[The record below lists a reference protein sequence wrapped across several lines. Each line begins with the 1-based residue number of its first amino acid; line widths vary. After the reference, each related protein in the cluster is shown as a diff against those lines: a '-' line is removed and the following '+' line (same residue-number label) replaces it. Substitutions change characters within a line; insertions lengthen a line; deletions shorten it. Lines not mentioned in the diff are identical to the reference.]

1 MNETATTR
9 LVAFDLDGTLTQHK
23 SPMSP
28 EIRATLDALRA
39 RGYAL
44 LMVGAGSCAR
54 IARQMENYPID
65 ILGNYGMQYA
75 EWDPAARTHRSVA
88 DERRPCDRA
97 DVLRRANAFRA
108 KHGLADFAGDS
119 VEFHDSGVVTF
130 ALLGTKAAPA
140 DKLAFDPDR
149 SRRRALHAEIRALFP
164 DFKVFVGGSSS
175 FDMAPAPFDKAY
187 ALSRLCEAR
196 GLAKDEVLYVG
207 DDYGPGGNDESV
219 LLAGFPFLE
228 IDDYRTTPAALRDRL
243 LDPRAAMASR
253 DRPPAGAGDG
263 RP

>member
-1 MNETATTR
+1 MTK

-39 RGYAL
+39 RGVAL

-65 ILGNYGMQYA
+65 VLGNYGMQYA
-75 EWDPAARTHRSVA
+75 EWDPAARTHRTVA
-88 DERRPCDRA
+88 DERRPCDREG
-97 DVLRRANAFRA
+97 VLRRANAFRA
-108 KHGLADFAGDS
+108 KHGLTDFAGDS

-130 ALLGTKAAPA
+130 ALLGTKAAAP

-149 SRRRALHAEIRALFP
+149 SRRRALYAEVCALFP

-187 ALSRLCEAR
+187 ALSRLCEGR
-196 GLAKDEVLYVG
+196 GIAKDEVLYVG

-219 LLAGFPFLE
+219 LLAGFPFLK
-228 IDDYRTTPAALRDRL
+228 IDDYRDTPAALRARL
-243 LDPRAAMASR
+243 LGD
-253 DRPPAGAGDG
+253 PPADAGGSLARDGAGA
-263 RP
+263 

>member
-1 MNETATTR
+1 MTK

-28 EIRATLDALRA
+28 EIRSTLDALRA
-39 RGYAL
+39 HGYAL

-54 IARQMENYPID
+54 IARQMEEYPID
-65 ILGNYGMQYA
+65 VLGNYGMQYA
-75 EWDPAARTHRSVA
+75 EWDPAAGAHRLVA
-88 DERRPCDRA
+88 DERRPCDREG
-97 DVLRRANAFRA
+97 VLRRANAFRA
-108 KHGLADFAGDS
+108 AHGLTEFAGDS

-149 SRRRALHAEIRALFP
+149 SRRRALYAEVRALFP
-164 DFKVFVGGSSS
+164 DFTVFVGGSSS

-187 ALSRLCEAR
+187 ALSRLAGAR
-196 GLAKDEVLYVG
+196 GLARDEVLYVG

-219 LLAGFPFLE
+219 LLAGFPFLK
-228 IDDYRTTPAALRDRL
+228 IDDYRATPALLRARL
-243 LDPRAAMASR
+243 LPTAS
-253 DRPPAGAGDG
+253 
-263 RP
+263 

>member
-1 MNETATTR
+1 MTK

-28 EIRATLDALRA
+28 EIRSTLDALRA
-39 RGYAL
+39 HGYAL

-54 IARQMENYPID
+54 IARQMEEYPID
-65 ILGNYGMQYA
+65 VLGNYGMQYA
-75 EWDPAARTHRSVA
+75 EWDPAAGAHCLVA
-88 DERRPCDRA
+88 DERRPCDREG
-97 DVLRRANAFRA
+97 VLRRANAFRA
-108 KHGLADFAGDS
+108 AHGLTEFAGDS

-149 SRRRALHAEIRALFP
+149 SRRRALYAEVRALFP
-164 DFKVFVGGSSS
+164 DFTVFVGGSSS

-187 ALSRLCEAR
+187 ALSRLTAAR
-196 GLAKDEVLYVG
+196 GLARDEVLYVG

-219 LLAGFPFLE
+219 LLAGFPFLK
-228 IDDYRTTPAALRDRL
+228 IDDYRATPALLRARL
-243 LDPRAAMASR
+243 LSAAS
-253 DRPPAGAGDG
+253 
-263 RP
+263 

>member
-1 MNETATTR
+1 MDGTR

-44 LMVGAGSCAR
+44 LMVGAGDCAR
-54 IARQMENYPID
+54 IARQMDSYPID

-75 EWDPAARTHRSVA
+75 EWDPAANAHRTVSDA
-88 DERRPCDRA
+88 RRPCDREG
-97 DVLRRANAFRA
+97 VLRRANVFRA
-108 KHGLADFAGDS
+108 KHGLTDFEGDS

-130 ALLGTKAAPA
+130 ALLGTRAAAP

-149 SRRRALHAEIRALFP
+149 SRRRAIYAEVCALFP

-187 ALSRLCEAR
+187 ALGRLCGAR
-196 GLAKDEVLYVG
+196 GIARDEVLYVG

-219 LLAGFPFLE
+219 LLAGFPFLK
-228 IDDYRTTPAALRDRL
+228 IDDYRATPAALRARL
-243 LDPRAAMASR
+243 LADP
-253 DRPPAGAGDG
+253 PPAG
-263 RP
+263 R

>member
-1 MNETATTR
+1 MTR

-28 EIRATLDALRA
+28 EIRSALDDLRA
-39 RGYAL
+39 SGLSL
-44 LMVGAGSCAR
+44 LMAGAGSCAR
-54 IARQMENYPID
+54 IARQMEGYPID

-75 EWDPAARTHRSVA
+75 EWDPVARTHRTLV
-88 DERRPCDRA
+88 DERRPCDRG

-108 KHGLADFAGDS
+108 KHGLTAYSGES

-130 ALLGTKAAPA
+130 ALLGTKAAAA

-149 SRRRALHAEIRALFP
+149 ARRRALYAEVCALFR

-187 ALSRLCEAR
+187 ALSRLCETR
-196 GLAKDEVLYVG
+196 GIAKDEVLYVG
-207 DDYGPGGNDESV
+207 DDYGPGGNDEPV
-219 LLAGFPFLE
+219 LLAGFPFLR
-228 IDDYRTTPAALRDRL
+228 IDDYRATPAALRARL
-243 LDPRAAMASR
+243 LGGSTSSR
-253 DRPPAGAGDG
+253 PT
-263 RP
+263 

>member
-1 MNETATTR
+1 MTSTR

-54 IARQMENYPID
+54 IARQMEEYPID

-75 EWDPAARTHRSVA
+75 EWDPAARAHRTVA
-88 DERRPCDRA
+88 DERRPCDREG
-97 DVLRRANAFRA
+97 VLRRANAFRA
-108 KHGLADFAGDS
+108 KHGLTDFAGDS

-130 ALLGTKAAPA
+130 ALLGTKAAAP
-140 DKLAFDPDR
+140 DKLAFDPGR
-149 SRRRALHAEIRALFP
+149 SRRRALYAEVCALFP

-187 ALSRLCEAR
+187 ALSRLCGAR
-196 GLAKDEVLYVG
+196 GIAKDEVLYVG

-219 LLAGFPFLE
+219 LLAGFPFLK
-228 IDDYRTTPAALRDRL
+228 IDDYRDTPAALRGRL
-243 LDPRAAMASR
+243 LP
-253 DRPPAGAGDG
+253 
-263 RP
+263 

>member
-1 MNETATTR
+1 MTK

-28 EIRATLDALRA
+28 EIRSTLDALRA
-39 RGYAL
+39 HGYAL

-54 IARQMENYPID
+54 IARQMEEYPID
-65 ILGNYGMQYA
+65 VLGNYGMQYA
-75 EWDPAARTHRSVA
+75 EWDPAAGAHRLVA
-88 DERRPCDRA
+88 DERRPCDRE

-108 KHGLADFAGDS
+108 AHGLTEFAGDS

-149 SRRRALHAEIRALFP
+149 RRRRALYAEVRALFP
-164 DFKVFVGGSSS
+164 DFTVFVGGSSS

-187 ALSRLCEAR
+187 ALSRFAGAR
-196 GLAKDEVLYVG
+196 GLARDEVLYVG
-207 DDYGPGGNDESV
+207 DDYGSGGNDESV
-219 LLAGFPFLE
+219 LLAGFPFLK
-228 IDDYRTTPAALRDRL
+228 IDDYRATPALLRARL
-243 LDPRAAMASR
+243 LSAAA
-253 DRPPAGAGDG
+253 
-263 RP
+263 

>member
-1 MNETATTR
+1 VTK

-28 EIRATLDALRA
+28 EIRGTLDALRA

-54 IARQMENYPID
+54 IAKQMEEYPVD

-75 EWDPAARTHRSVA
+75 EWDPAAQSHRTVS
-88 DERRPCDRA
+88 DERRPCDREG
-97 DVLRRANAFRA
+97 VLRRANAFRA
-108 KHGLADFAGDS
+108 KHGLTDFAGDS
-119 VEFHDSGVVTF
+119 VEFHDSGVVTI
-130 ALLGTKAAPA
+130 ALLGTKAAA
-140 DKLAFDPDR
+140 SDKLAFDPDR
-149 SRRRALHAEIRALFP
+149 SRRRALYAEVCALFP

-187 ALSRLCEAR
+187 ALARLCEGR
-196 GLAKDEVLYVG
+196 GIAKDDVLYVG

-219 LLAGFPFLE
+219 LLAGFPFLK
-228 IDDYRTTPAALRDRL
+228 IDDYRDTPAALRARL
-243 LDPRAAMASR
+243 LP
-253 DRPPAGAGDG
+253 
-263 RP
+263 